1 MTAVALA
8 GVLAASVLG
17 SVHCL
22 AMCGP
27 LTALHGGPRSLRL
40 TFAHALGRLATYV
53 VLGAAAGLLGG
64 ALDLAGRVGDV
75 QRIATLVAGGLVLG
89 WGVVLA
95 VRALLTTRRRERT
108 AVADERAS
116 PGGAHSAFRSA
127 LVRIQRGRPGRRAV
141 LICMLTGLLPCGW
154 LWAFVITAGGTASP
168 VFGALV
174 MLVFWL
180 GTVPAMVGV
189 LALLGPALTRLRAR
203 VPLVTALALIVLGL
217 GTLAMRWRDAGTVQV
232 EAPHCAHCHGGTS

>member
-8 GVLAASVLG
+8 GILAASALG

-40 TFAHALGRLATYV
+40 TLAHSLGRLATYV
-53 VLGAAAGLLGG
+53 ILGALAGLLGG

-75 QRIATLVAGGLVLG
+75 QRVATLVAGGLVLT

-95 VRALLTTRRRERT
+95 IQ
-108 AVADERAS
+108 AS
-116 PGGAHSAFRSA
+116 RKRSPTKPGTGPSSSRSAFSA
-127 LVRIQRGRPGRRAV
+127 GLVRIRRGKPGRRAV
-141 LICMLTGLLPCGW
+141 LIGMLTGLLPCGW

-168 VFGALV
+168 LLGALV

-189 LALLGPALTRLRAR
+189 LSLLGPALARLRAR
-203 VPLVTALALIVLGL
+203 VPMVTALALIVLGL
-217 GTLAMRWRDAGTVQV
+217 GTLAMRWQDAGSDQV
-232 EAPHCAHCHGGTS
+232 TAPHCAHCHGGAS

>member
-1 MTAVALA
+1 MTGVALA
-8 GVLAASVLG
+8 GILAASALG

-40 TFAHALGRLATYV
+40 TFAHSLGRLATYV
-53 VLGAAAGLLGG
+53 ILGALAGLLGG

-75 QRIATLVAGGLVLG
+75 QRIATLVAGGLVLT

-95 VRALLTTRRRERT
+95 VRAVRPAARIASTTARGSMFT
-108 AVADERAS
+108 S
-116 PGGAHSAFRSA
+116 G
-127 LVRIQRGRPGRRAV
+127 LVRIGRGKPGRRAV
-141 LICMLTGLLPCGW
+141 LIGMLTGLLPCGW

-168 VFGALV
+168 LLGALV

-189 LALLGPALTRLRAR
+189 LSLLGPALARLRAR
-203 VPLVTALALIVLGL
+203 VPIVTALALIILGL
-217 GTLAMRWRDAGTVQV
+217 GTLAMRWRDAGVVQV
-232 EAPHCAHCHGGTS
+232 EAPHCAHCHGGAS